1 MSRFVSCLLAVAVVL
16 TAGLAGPA
24 PARAPAP
31 PSGEGPYTQVFFQP
45 GSAEL
50 DPRAIQEL
58 GRWAA
63 AAGDQPAG
71 RILVSGFTDTTGSTD
86 ANRALSQRRAR
97 AVAGA
102 LVDLGV
108 DPDRIDVE
116 GLGEDDVAVA
126 TADGVAEPLNRR
138 AAVSFASGGCMSQ
151 GGAPVCAP
159 QRGVPFCPGD
169 RRCRRP
175 RG

>member
-1 MSRFVSCLLAVAVVL
+1 MRMRLISALFAAALLL
-16 TAGLAGPA
+16 DA
-24 PARAPAP
+24 PAAAQAGEPAP
-31 PSGEGPYTQVFFQP
+31 PPGEGAFTQVFFQP
-45 GSAEL
+45 GSAEV

-58 GRWAA
+58 SRWVA
-63 AAGDQPAG
+63 AAGDQPGG
-71 RILVSGFTDTTGSTD
+71 RILVTGSTDTVGSPD
-86 ANRALSQRRAR
+86 ANRALSERRAR

-116 GLGEDDVAVA
+116 GLGEDDFAVA

-138 AAVSFASGGCMSQ
+138 VAVSFASGGCMSR
-151 GGAPVCAP
+151 GGARICAP

-169 RRCRRP
+169 RRCKRP